1 MLSATV
7 GSLDDVVVGEFDS
20 APKVASP
27 DFFEEG
33 IGLPSGVSLLVCPV
47 SNWSESGSGHLAPT
61 SAIETDESLEPHGS
75 FSTVSDD
82 SGLLVCTFPP
92 ATFSLSGDADFSDS
106 IARPAV
112 DPGVDGGQD
121 TFVDPTIIVDPVITD
136 PPKFEP
142 LDIRVQFVSSD
153 PGRAAYYYSVGSDGS
168 VYVWV
173 LASYDEQG
181 IAEFVSGDSQA
192 RAYAT
197 VEDAGDGWVVWN
209 FPVDLAP
216 PVPES
221 GVFAMTGCIGPAD
234 GWSDDG
240 SISPKD
246 PTLMDGT
253 DPILYVCDGYPL
265 PREYCVLP
273 TPFDATSIDEAA
285 RSDSGVGLNVRAY
298 STSVENAQTRTAISP
313 TNNVPYGWMVAFGSN
328 LSGAG
333 GESLQPV
340 TGRRR
345 SR

>member
-1 MLSATV
+1 
-7 GSLDDVVVGEFDS
+7 
-20 APKVASP
+20 
-27 DFFEEG
+27 
-33 IGLPSGVSLLVCPV
+33 
-47 SNWSESGSGHLAPT
+47 
-61 SAIETDESLEPHGS
+61 
-75 FSTVSDD
+75 
-82 SGLLVCTFPP
+82 
-92 ATFSLSGDADFSDS
+92 
-106 IARPAV
+106 
-112 DPGVDGGQD
+112 
-121 TFVDPTIIVDPVITD
+121 
-136 PPKFEP
+136 
-142 LDIRVQFVSSD
+142 
-153 PGRAAYYYSVGSDGS
+153 
-168 VYVWV
+168 V

-285 RSDSGVGLNVRAY
+285 RC
-298 STSVENAQTRTAISP
+298 
-313 TNNVPYGWMVAFGSN
+313 
-328 LSGAG
+328 
-333 GESLQPV
+333 
-340 TGRRR
+340 
-345 SR
+345 